1 MKGVGIIC
9 HAGVSHVCVVCV
21 CVLCV
26 VCVCVCVCVCECV
39 CVCMYVCMYATYVCV
54 CMCAYMYVC
63 MLYLYVF
70 TDTPGMQEKLFYS
83 STALQRTSLHTPLYL
98 KNPYLVIKSGATQLS
113 LISAPHL
120 ICRKNHST
128 NLFNLG
134 VCALTSLPAGVEWE
148 G

>member
-1 MKGVGIIC
+1 M
-9 HAGVSHVCVVCV
+9 

-26 VCVCVCVCVCECV
+26 CVCCVLCVCVCVCVCVSVCVYVCMYVCMLLMCV
-39 CVCMYVCMYATYVCV
+39 CVCMYIC
-54 CMCAYMYVC
+54 MYVC
-63 MLYLYVF
+63 YICMCSLIH
-70 TDTPGMQEKLFYS
+70 QACKRNC